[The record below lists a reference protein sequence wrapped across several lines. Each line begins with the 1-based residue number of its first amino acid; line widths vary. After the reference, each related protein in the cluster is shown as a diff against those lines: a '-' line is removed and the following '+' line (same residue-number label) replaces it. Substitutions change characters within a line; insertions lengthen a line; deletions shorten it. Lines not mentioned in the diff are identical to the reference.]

1 MAPYEA
7 LVDMGSNG
15 IRFSITDVSPELA
28 RCLPTVFSERL
39 GVSLYDAQWRD
50 GQRVPIPPETMQQ
63 VVAAFRRFKTVCQD
77 VGVEQDRIR
86 VLATEATRTAP
97 NSHEFMRQLR
107 AATGWEVTLLSK
119 EEEGILGA
127 HGIASSF
134 DEVRGLCM
142 DLGGGSTQLSWIYT
156 ENGQVRTSEAA
167 VSLPYGA
174 AALTKNPPSRDEM
187 LANLSAAYSS
197 LKLPAELTSLGADG
211 SFNLYLSGGGFR
223 GWGFALMDQHPGVR
237 PYPIPIINGFCVPA
251 VTFHNTAAIVAVL
264 SAASEQQE
272 PLTMHRVSKRRVS
285 QIPAVANL
293 VACVAE
299 ALPAIGSVYFCQG
312 GVREGRLF
320 SELEPRLRAQRPLLV
335 ATRQLAPKHRAQRG
349 PASAMGDMLAAAI
362 ESSNGP
368 DLVNLPF
375 ALANVMYEHSSL
387 SKDIRAAAALQYPV
401 TGDLAGAHGLSHA
414 DRAHLAI
421 ALCERHG
428 GRKDLDPANGQQYD
442 RLMQLVEADK
452 RWWLR
457 YLGRVAAVFGTA
469 YPAGMSTD
477 AEKRILLKHDSSS
490 IRDDRITLVV
500 SVSEDFYTD
509 YLEDAIA
516 RVEKMGKKKQWLAG
530 EEGRKVEWKLQK
542 TR

>member
-1 MAPYEA
+1 MAPYAA

-15 IRFSITDVSPELA
+15 IRFSITDISPDTA

-39 GVSLYDAQWRD
+39 GVSLYDAQWSD
-50 GQRVPIPPETMQQ
+50 GQRVPIPAETMQQ
-63 VVAAFRRFKTVCQD
+63 VATAFRRFKTVCQD
-77 VGVEQDRIR
+77 AGVEQQRIR

-97 NSHEFMRQLR
+97 NSHEFREQLC
-107 AATGWEVTLLSK
+107 AATGWEVTLLGK
-119 EEEGILGA
+119 EDEGLLGA

-156 ENGQVRTSEAA
+156 ENGQVRTSDAA

-187 LANLSAAYSS
+187 LVNLSAAYKS
-197 LKLPAELTSLGADG
+197 LKLPAELASPSAGGAL
-211 SFNLYLSGGGFR
+211 NLYLSGGGFR
-223 GWGFALMDQHPGVR
+223 GWGFALMDQHPDVR

-251 VTFHNTAAIVAVL
+251 ATFHNTAAIVAVL
-264 SAASEQQE
+264 RTASEQQE

-299 ALPAIGSVYFCQG
+299 ALPAIRNVYFCQG

-335 ATRQLAPKHRAQRG
+335 ATQQFALNHQNQ
-349 PASAMGDMLAAAI
+349 AMGDTLAAAI
-362 ESSNGP
+362 KSSNGP

-375 ALANVMYEHSSL
+375 ALANIMYKHSSL
-387 SKDIRAAAALQYPV
+387 SKDIRAAAALQCPV
-401 TGDLAGAHGLSHA
+401 TGDLAGTHGLSHA

-428 GRKDLDPANGQQYD
+428 GRKALDPANLQQYD
-442 RLMQLVEADK
+442 RLIQLVEADK

-457 YLGRVAAVFGTA
+457 YLGRVAAVLGTV
-469 YPAGMSTD
+469 YPVGMPTGAD
-477 AEKRILLKHDSSS
+477 TRILLKHDPSST
-490 IRDDRITLVV
+490 RDDRVTLVV
-500 SVSEDFYTD
+500 SVPDDFLTD
-509 YLEDAIA
+509 SLEDDIA

-542 TR
+542 TH